1 MICSLQ
7 NKSMNKNTLQL
18 EREINDINC
27 VDFNLFKIL
36 SKLISIK
43 HFTNATAL
51 RTELYASKIQFSDC
65 QEEKFKET
73 LNLSETKL
81 FEKKN
86 QPLAEKSAVGFCL
99 WSFLFILTAA
109 NLAQSVKYKYK
120 MQIQNT
126 NTNTEYSSEP
136 YESTS
141 ASRLS
146 APQW

>member
-1 MICSLQ
+1 
-7 NKSMNKNTLQL
+7 MNKNTLQL

-27 VDFNLFKIL
+27 VDFNLFKML
-36 SKLISIK
+36 QQLISIK

-51 RTELYASKIQFSDC
+51 RIELYASKIQFSDC

-99 WSFLFILTAA
+99 
-109 NLAQSVKYKYK
+109 
-120 MQIQNT
+120 
-126 NTNTEYSSEP
+126 
-136 YESTS
+136 
-141 ASRLS
+141 
-146 APQW
+146 